1 LPNEVIPKEQRRCRT
16 TARNTAISMVELL
29 LVAFLGGLITG
40 LSPCIVPVVPVVM
53 AGGSTDANKAR
64 PYLIIAGLVLSFS
77 LSVLFATSVLSFLHL
92 PQDLLFWL
100 GVAMLGALALGLM
113 IPQLGE
119 LIERPFA
126 RLGSSRYATRG
137 GGFVLGLSL
146 GLVFVPCAGPVLTAI
161 SVAAAHHHVGLTSLL
176 VTLFYAVGVTIPL
189 LVLAIVAQRATTSWS
204 SLRGHLPTVRRLAGA
219 VLAVTTLAIAF
230 NWLGALQRDV
240 PGYTTALEDH
250 VESTGSACTQLRQLS
265 GEHQNQFAAANA
277 RLEGKKATCAA
288 TDAGNSQSGQ
298 LASGTTTTTTA
309 PARHSSTTSPQKPA
323 VFMANKT
330 NLPNLGRAPNFTGI
344 TAWFNTPGDQP
355 LSLSQLRG
363 KVVLVDFWT
372 YSCINCQRS
381 LPHVEGWY
389 NDYKK
394 DGFVV
399 VGVSSPEF
407 AFEHV
412 VSNVESA
419 AGSLGIHYPVAVDDN
434 LATWDAYNN
443 EYWPAEYLIDPTGV
457 VRAYDFG
464 EGGYGTMES
473 NIRMLLSANG
483 VTNLPPRTDV
493 PNKTPTS
500 SAITPE
506 SYVGYDRLDN
516 EVGTTVAQDK
526 TIVYHAPSTIPSNS
540 LAFGGTWTVHQQEAT
555 AGPDATLGLQ
565 FTADDVYLVISG
577 QGTIGVSYNGRP
589 LKTLTIGGI
598 PKLYTLFSGTSL
610 QSGVLTLTVSP
621 GIEAYDFTFG

>member
-1 LPNEVIPKEQRRCRT
+1 
-16 TARNTAISMVELL
+16 MGELL

-40 LSPCIVPVVPVVM
+40 LSPCIVPVIPVVM

-64 PYLIIAGLVLSFS
+64 PYVIIGGLVVSFS
-77 LSVLFATSVLSFLHL
+77 LSVLFASSLLSFLHL

-100 GVAMLGALALGLM
+100 GVALLGALALGLL
-113 IPQLGE
+113 IPRLGE
-119 LIERPFA
+119 VMERPFA
-126 RLGSSRYATRG
+126 RLGSSRYATQG
-137 GGFVLGLSL
+137 SGFVLGLSL

-161 SVAAAHHHVGLTSLL
+161 SVAAAHHRVGFTSLL
-176 VTLFYAVGVTIPL
+176 VTLFYAMGVTVPL
-189 LVLAIVAQRATTSWS
+189 LVLAIVAQRAATSWT
-204 SLRGHLPTVRRLAGA
+204 SLRSHLPTVRRIAGV
-219 VLAVTTLAIAF
+219 VLGVTTLAIAF

-240 PGYTTALEDH
+240 PGYTTALEDQ
-250 VESTGSACTQLRQLS
+250 VESTGSACTALRQLS

-277 RLEGKKATCAA
+277 RLEGRKATCAA
-288 TDAGNSQSGQ
+288 TDTGNSLSGH
-298 LASGTTTTTTA
+298 LAAGSTTTTVAPHTA
-309 PARHSSTTSPQKPA
+309 TSGAHGPA

-330 NLPNLGRAPNFTGI
+330 NLPDLGRAPNFTGI

-355 LSLSQLRG
+355 LSLSALRG

-372 YSCINCQRS
+372 YSCINCQRA

-394 DGFVV
+394 DGFVA

-419 AGSLGIHYPVAVDDN
+419 AGNLGVGYPVAVDDS

-464 EGGYGTMES
+464 EGGYDTMES

-483 VTNLPPRTDV
+483 VTDLPSRTDV
-493 PNKTPTS
+493 PDRTPTS
-500 SAITPE
+500 DALTPE

-516 EVGTTVAQDK
+516 AVGTSVVHDK
-526 TIVYHAPSTIPSNS
+526 ATVYHPPSTIPSNS
-540 LAFGGTWTVHQQEAT
+540 LAFGGTWTVHHEGAT
-555 AGPDATLGLQ
+555 AGSDATLGLQ
-565 FTADDVYLVISG
+565 FTADDVYLVMSG
-577 QGTIGVSYNGRP
+577 QGSVGVSFNGRH
-589 LKTLTIGGI
+589 LTTLSVGGI
-598 PKLYTLFSGTSL
+598 PKLYTLLSGPTL
-610 QSGVLTLTVSP
+610 QTGVLTLTVSP
-621 GIEAYDFTFG
+621 GVEAFDFTFG